1 MPRLAPCTIF
11 LLVGTAPITAQVR
24 FDARLGVMASTK
36 LVADSLGTEPLT
48 LRQNLAPT
56 IALALDTRLNPRNRV
71 GITAGV
77 SRSNLVLRAPSGERA
92 LLVLTTWTPTVVLT
106 HELTPSLA
114 ASVAAG
120 LILYD
125 PDVRLG
131 TVFSDNAPARPLAGV
146 GLHLR
151 RVVSAHAAVGVD
163 LTYDV
168 HGFMTRSL
176 ANRGFVG
183 QWAVHRVTLGVTL
196 GHRDDAPQP

>member
-1 MPRLAPCTIF
+1 MPRPAPLAVI
-11 LLVGTAPITAQVR
+11 LLVGAAPLTAQVR
-24 FDARLGVMASTK
+24 FDARLGVVASTN

-56 IALALDTRLNPRNRV
+56 IALSLDTRLDPRNRIGV
-71 GITAGV
+71 TGGV
-77 SRSNLVLRAPSGERA
+77 SRSSLVLRAPSGERA

-106 HELTPSLA
+106 HELTHALA
-114 ASVAAG
+114 ASVTAG

-151 RVVSAHAAVGVD
+151 RALSAHAAVGVD
-163 LTYDV
+163 LAYDV
-168 HGFMTRSL
+168 HGFMTRAL
-176 ANRGFVG
+176 ANRGFEG